1 MNDGFQ
7 LDESKLSA
15 MEFPLGKQHRANKPS
30 SVACTQRSKE
40 NIKREIDRNLRRK
53 TIDKVMRLSQL
64 CNLDPFHEDTL
75 VIILLLNLK
84 FANKHKLLQRFIEC
98 KQEQKIKQT
107 KLRTEKAVAG
117 QGDVGDDSNDY
128 NTADAANTVNAA
140 NAVNAANDADDA
152 NDKNL
157 QGFDYRILE
166 HLDSVIPD
174 IMNTVTDW
182 LGVLE
187 YVEVI
192 QDGGDRTDMT
202 DHIVRDDSHASAEV
216 NLVANFE
223 ASMASAQLDVTC
235 NAAYALIHAYMDN
248 VPSALMLERL
258 FLRSAGNESTA
269 SNTGMEMRTL
279 RLLSAFNDRVVVEQS
294 ELHDLCSVLMSLRVL
309 PSFFQNLVS
318 MMQEETTQHDTER
331 QQTPTRTQ
339 LRLSKLKTKA
349 KAGHSDAENFQAWAS
364 QQRFSAVSS
373 KHMQLILYFVT
384 VQTQSIPVAYYEE
397 QYSSIICERMRAN
410 TAVHSRIDENAIFQL
425 IKSIRTYSVNIPD
438 LIFFDANCLQC
449 LTQRARQG
457 LSKVQVLQLYII
469 AFQHETIV
477 QRLWLRMLSEFG
489 HTVQENIKN
498 FRKKHTCDYHGV
510 IQNMFAVHDQNTEFR
525 RKFQAEI

>member
-1 MNDGFQ
+1 MHDGFQ
-7 LDESKLSA
+7 VDESVLSF
-15 MEFPLGKQHRANKPS
+15 MEFSLGAQQRGS
-30 SVACTQRSKE
+30 GVACTQRSKE
-40 NIKREIDRNLRRK
+40 NIKREIDRNIRRK
-53 TIDKVMRLSQL
+53 TLDKVMRLSQL

-75 VIILLLNLK
+75 LIILLLNMK
-84 FANKHKLLQRFIEC
+84 VASKHKLLQRFIEC
-98 KQEQKIKQT
+98 KQE
-107 KLRTEKAVAG
+107 EKAKQHKVH
-117 QGDVGDDSNDY
+117 D
-128 NTADAANTVNAA
+128 
-140 NAVNAANDADDA
+140 ANDANDA
-152 NDKNL
+152 NASYL
-157 QGFDYRILE
+157 QTFDYRILE
-166 HLDSVIPD
+166 HIDTVMPD

-187 YVEVI
+187 YVSVV
-192 QDGGDRTDMT
+192 QGHGDSDQSNHSTYS
-202 DHIVRDDSHASAEV
+202 DSNERNEI

-223 ASMASAQLDVTC
+223 ACMASAQLDTTC
-235 NAAYALIHAYMDN
+235 DASYALIHAFMDN

-269 SNTGMEMRTL
+269 FSTGMEMRTL

-294 ELHDLCSVLMSLRVL
+294 EHNDICRVLMSLRVL
-309 PSFFQNLVS
+309 PSFFQNLVTL
-318 MMQEETTQHDTER
+318 MHEETSQHDTQR

-339 LRLSKLKTKA
+339 LRLSKLKSKT
-349 KAGHSDAENFQAWAS
+349 KAGHADAENFQAWAS

-384 VQTQSIPVAYYEE
+384 VQIQSIPVSYYEKH
-397 QYSSIICERMRAN
+397 YSSIICERMRGN
-410 TAVHSRIDENAIFQL
+410 TAVHSRIDENAVFQL

-438 LIFFDANCLQC
+438 LITFDASCLQC

-469 AFQHETIV
+469 AFQHEAIV
-477 QRLWLRMLSEFG
+477 QRLWLRMLPEFG
-489 HTVQENIKN
+489 HTVQENLKT

-510 IQNMFAVHDQNTEFR
+510 IQNMFAVHEQNTEFS